1 MDEIIKGKFPF
12 DEMPEVEVVTSPVSR
27 LAFSV
32 DASFSPENGSAGA
45 GMILRNINGE
55 VIFAS
60 CQRLFFCSDALEAD
74 IHAIMGWISLALQ
87 WSTLHTLVQSDS
99 KGALPTMSN
108 VSLVK
113 WSCHLVN

>member
-1 MDEIIKGKFPF
+1 MLVLMNFLCIYLCSVQNMTHHCVDEIIKGKFPF

-45 GMILRNINGE
+45 GMIPRNINGE

-60 CQRLFFCSDALEAD
+60 CQLLFFSV
-74 IHAIMGWISLALQ
+74 M
-87 WSTLHTLVQSDS
+87 
-99 KGALPTMSN
+99 
-108 VSLVK
+108 
-113 WSCHLVN
+113 HLRRRFMQ